1 MEFHRFFLIKSK
13 VHVILEIRKI
23 KNADL
28 NYFYYTLILINTF
41 KMIDF
46 RKYLF
51 VNIYSL

>member
-28 NYFYYTLILINTF
+28 NYFYFLLYINF
-41 KMIDF
+41 NQYI
-46 RKYLF
+46 
-51 VNIYSL
+51 